1 MRHFE
6 RVVALV
12 WKATVFGALSIS
24 FSMLILQVISRYIFN
39 FPIIWTNE
47 IATIAF
53 MWLIFIGA
61 IGAVHDGEMI
71 RLNMIIVLFGK
82 RITKILEI
90 SFQILFVVVACIS
103 IPYSINIVI
112 KMHILNFDITGIP
125 FSYFYLSGLFFFIAC
140 IPCCAKVIRRI
151 VKTGRPERED
161 PLA

>member
-1 MRHFE
+1 MRHLE

-12 WKATVFGALSIS
+12 WKATVFGALLVS

-61 IGAVHDGEMI
+61 IGAVYDGDMI
-71 RLNMIIVLFGK
+71 RLNMIVVLFGK
-82 RITKILEI
+82 RTAKIFEI
-90 SFQILFVVVACIS
+90 SFQVLFIVAACIS
-103 IPYSINIVI
+103 IPYSFIIVE
-112 KMHILNFDITGIP
+112 KMHILKFDITGIP
-125 FSYFYLSGLFFFIAC
+125 FSYFYFSGLCFFVTC
-140 IPCCAKVIRRI
+140 IPCCAKVIWRI
-151 VKTGRPERED
+151 VKTGRAERED